1 MLHPNVPEY
10 WKEKK
15 RSQLKLEPK
24 LKAKATPEK
33 ESFSPL
39 YMSSPKK
46 LQLVSLDVGGK
57 IFKTKMETLTKYPD
71 SALARMFT
79 DPVIEETLTKTEN
92 GEYFLDVDPE
102 DFEVIL
108 KFLRLEPFS
117 FLPSNDC
124 RNSDLLP
131 LFFQPTIAHL

>member
-1 MLHPNVPEY
+1 MLHPNVPEC
-10 WKEKK
+10 WKEIKWSK
-15 RSQLKLEPK
+15 LKPEPK
-24 LKAKATPEK
+24 LKAKTTPEK

-92 GEYFLDVDPE
+92 GEYFLDVDPD
-102 DFEVIL
+102 DFEVIM
-108 KFLRLEPFS
+108 KFLRLGSFS
-117 FLPSNDC
+117 FLRPYNC
-124 RNSDLLP
+124 NSK
-131 LFFQPTIAHL
+131 F

>member
-1 MLHPNVPEY
+1 MLEIK
-10 WKEKK
+10 W
-15 RSQLKLEPK
+15 SQLKPEPK

-33 ESFSPL
+33 ERFSPL

-108 KFLRLEPFS
+108 KFLRLEPSS
-117 FLPSNDC
+117 FLLSNRC
-124 RNSDLLP
+124 S
-131 LFFQPTIAHL
+131 

>member
-1 MLHPNVPEY
+1 MENAKISVLVLRPNVPDRQ
-10 WKEKK
+10 KEIKW
-15 RSQLKLEPK
+15 SQVKLVPK

-57 IFKTKMETLTKYPD
+57 IFKTKMETLTKYPN
-71 SALARMFT
+71 SALAKMFT

-124 RNSDLLP
+124 N
-131 LFFQPTIAHL
+131 

>member
-1 MLHPNVPEY
+1 MENDKISILVLRPNVPERR
-10 WKEKK
+10 KEIKW
-15 RSQLKLEPK
+15 SQLKLEPK

-79 DPVIEETLTKTEN
+79 DPLIEETLTKTEN

-124 RNSDLLP
+124 N
-131 LFFQPTIAHL
+131 

>member
-1 MLHPNVPEY
+1 
-10 WKEKK
+10 
-15 RSQLKLEPK
+15 
-24 LKAKATPEK
+24 
-33 ESFSPL
+33 
-39 YMSSPKK
+39 MSSPKK

-102 DFEVIL
+102 DFEVIM
-108 KFLRLEPFS
+108 KFLRLEPSS
-117 FLPSNDC
+117 FLPWSNC
-124 RNSDLLP
+124 NLIRNSDLLKSTQYIQEHCAKC
-131 LFFQPTIAHL
+131 LIYGSHIKI

>member
-1 MLHPNVPEY
+1 MLHPNLPICR
-10 WKEKK
+10 KEIKW
-15 RSQLKLEPK
+15 SQLKLEPK

-79 DPVIEETLTKTEN
+79 DPLIEETLTKTEN

-124 RNSDLLP
+124 N
-131 LFFQPTIAHL
+131 